1 MLAKTTIN
9 ACKFTQLQRV
19 NPDYTAPGC
28 PADGWMLGVDN
39 NRSLNIN
46 NNYAG
51 ELRLICAGR
60 GSLAIEAGQSCQTR
74 AGESQTLVIL
84 VPFGKSD
91 GCIMHPWEGQH
102 SRERGLCGW
111 PHFGVDWHPASVRK
125 S

>member
-46 NNYAG
+46 NNYAS
-51 ELRLICAGR
+51 ELRLIFARR
-60 GSLAIEAGQSCQTR
+60 GSLAAR
-74 AGESQTLVIL
+74 AGWVAALWSGSDNPPLLESRDVGFHAVL
-84 VPFGKSD
+84 
-91 GCIMHPWEGQH
+91 IMVV
-102 SRERGLCGW
+102 L
-111 PHFGVDWHPASVRK
+111 
-125 S
+125 